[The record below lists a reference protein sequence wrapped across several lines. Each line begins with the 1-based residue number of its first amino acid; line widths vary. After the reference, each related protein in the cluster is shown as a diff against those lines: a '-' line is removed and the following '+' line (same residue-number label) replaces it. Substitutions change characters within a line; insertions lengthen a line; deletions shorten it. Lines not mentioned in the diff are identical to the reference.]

1 MITFNWVVVN
11 LLSKRNNKVFLFH
24 GRLLHPRC
32 DLELVFMAGGALD
45 QLELGIWSDQLARTL
60 AAALLIVIPY
70 FIMDYIGV
78 IYTSEDEIVMQLQN
92 SFIALLIKC
101 RGRREKR

>member
-1 MITFNWVVVN
+1 
-11 LLSKRNNKVFLFH
+11 
-24 GRLLHPRC
+24 
-32 DLELVFMAGGALD
+32 MAGGALD

-101 RGRREKR
+101 RGRRAKR